1 VCGGTQMAFNP
12 VKIRRYGEPKEV
24 VARVFEEV
32 GGIPS
37 VMELLDL
44 SRTRVYALADPD
56 SSNEISYARIAKLT
70 ESGASAAAQ
79 HLAALAGGIFLPI
92 EKADDA
98 NWLALAGEASRR
110 NARNISAIMESLSET
125 EKSPGRIDQD
135 EAREILKV
143 LDEQLG
149 VLAIQRVKLA
159 AIASGEAIDM
169 TGQPPRD
176 ENGAG

>member
-1 VCGGTQMAFNP
+1 MSFNP
-12 VKIRRYGEPKEV
+12 VKVRRYGEPKEV

-32 GGIPS
+32 GGIPK

-56 SSNEISYARIAKLT
+56 STNEISYTRVATLT
-70 ESGASAAAQ
+70 EAGATAAAQ

-92 EKADDA
+92 EKAGDA

-110 NARNISAIMESLSET
+110 NARNISALMESLSET
-125 EKSPGRIDQD
+125 ERSPGRIDQD
-135 EAREILKV
+135 EARDILKV

-149 VLAIQRVKLA
+149 VLAVQRAKLA
-159 AIASGEAIDM
+159 AIAAGEAVDM
-169 TGQPPRD
+169 AGNETDPA
-176 ENGAG
+176 NGAS

>member
-1 VCGGTQMAFNP
+1 MAFNP
-12 VKIRRYGEPKEV
+12 VKVRHYGEPKEV

-32 GGIPS
+32 GGIPR

-56 SSNEISYARIAKLT
+56 STNEISYTRIATLT
-70 ESGASAAAQ
+70 EAGASAAAQ

-110 NARNISAIMESLSET
+110 NALNISALMDSLSET
-125 EKSPGRIDQD
+125 EKSPGRIDRE
-135 EAREILKV
+135 EARAILRV

-149 VLAIQRVKLA
+149 VLAVQRAKLA
-159 AIASGEAIDM
+159 AIASGEAEDATFGGPTISD
-169 TGQPPRD
+169 T
-176 ENGAG
+176 

>member
-1 VCGGTQMAFNP
+1 MSFNP

-32 GGIPS
+32 GGIPQ

-56 SSNEISYARIAKLT
+56 SSNEISYTRMATLT
-70 ESGASAAAQ
+70 EAGATAGAQ

-98 NWLALAGEASRR
+98 NWLALAGDASQSS
-110 NARNISAIMESLSET
+110 ARNISALMESLSET
-125 EKSPGRIDQD
+125 ERSPGRIDRD

-143 LDEQLG
+143 LDEQLA
-149 VLAIQRVKLA
+149 VLAVQRAKLV
-159 AIASGEAIDM
+159 AIASGEAIDTPEEM
-169 TGQPPRD
+169 SDGED
-176 ENGAG
+176 GSN

>member
-1 VCGGTQMAFNP
+1 MAFNP
-12 VKIRRYGEPKEV
+12 VKVRRYGEPKEV

-32 GGIPS
+32 GGIPK

-56 SSNEISYARIAKLT
+56 STNEISYARVSKLT
-70 ESGASAAAQ
+70 ESGSSAAAQ

-92 EKADDA
+92 DKADDA

-125 EKSPGRIDQD
+125 ERSPGRIDQG
-135 EAREILKV
+135 EARDILKV

-149 VLAIQRVKLA
+149 VLAVQRAKLA
-159 AIASGEAIDM
+159 AIASGETVDM
-169 TGQPPRD
+169 AGHPVGG
-176 ENGAG
+176 ENGSV

>member
-1 VCGGTQMAFNP
+1 MSFNP
-12 VKIRRYGEPKEV
+12 VKVRRYGEPKEV

-32 GGIPS
+32 GGIPR

-56 SSNEISYARIAKLT
+56 STNEISYTRVATLT
-70 ESGASAAAQ
+70 EAGATAAAQ

-92 EKADDA
+92 DKADDA
-98 NWLALAGEASRR
+98 NWLTLAGEASRR
-110 NARNISAIMESLSET
+110 NARNIAALMESLSET

-135 EAREILKV
+135 EARDILRV

-149 VLAIQRVKLA
+149 VLAVQRAKLA
-159 AIASGEAIDM
+159 AIAAGEIDPDM
-169 TGQPPRD
+169 ALGPVTD
-176 ENGAG
+176 ET